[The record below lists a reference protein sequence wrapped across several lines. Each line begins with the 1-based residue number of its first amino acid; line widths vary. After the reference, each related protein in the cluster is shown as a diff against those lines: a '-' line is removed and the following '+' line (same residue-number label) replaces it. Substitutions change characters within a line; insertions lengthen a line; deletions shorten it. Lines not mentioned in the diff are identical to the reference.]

1 MEKRSILKGA
11 SVLLIAAVMILSTFA
26 VTANTNEQKVQDTAE
41 ALNLGDVT
49 RNNPKLSSSTNMAN
63 MMGKGQTCYAFEI
76 YLYDMSITFETDNPG
91 TLTTIGAMT
100 STEFMA
106 GGCWADGTW
115 FGCEYSEPLNSNIWT
130 IDETTG
136 AMTLIG
142 ASGAGLNGMAYDD
155 TTDTLFGCS
164 GTHLYTIDKT
174 TGAGTLVGAMGNAG
188 GLMIGMAC
196 DNDGNL
202 YGEDIGD
209 DSLYSID
216 STTGSATL
224 IGSFGGIDLNYAQ
237 DMAYDKNND
246 ILYLSALT
254 IHAGNQGSLY
264 SVDVTTGAATLIGML
279 DTQLVEVGCFAIPY
293 EGEEP
298 PVVPDLDCDGSLSWT
313 GVTPEETVTGT
324 FTVENIGDPL
334 SLLDWEI
341 ESYPDWGT
349 FTFDPDGGLDL
360 TPEAGAVTVTVE
372 VVAPE
377 DPETNFTGEIVLVNS
392 EDPDDICIIDVA
404 LATPVSQQS
413 LIFQFFEMLAQRFP
427 ILGMILAALF

>member
-1 MEKRSILKGA
+1 
-11 SVLLIAAVMILSTFA
+11 
-26 VTANTNEQKVQDTAE
+26 
-41 ALNLGDVT
+41 
-49 RNNPKLSSSTNMAN
+49 
-63 MMGKGQTCYAFEI
+63 MGKGQTCYAFEI

-91 TLTTIGAMT
+91 TLTTIAAMT
-100 STEFMA
+100 STDFMA

-115 FGCEYSEPLNSNIWT
+115 FGCEYSEALNSNIWT
-130 IDETTG
+130 TDETTG

-216 STTGSATL
+216 STTGAATL
-224 IGSFGGIDLNYAQ
+224 IGSFGGGINLNFAQ

-246 ILYLSALT
+246 ILYLAALT
-254 IHAGNQGSLY
+254 IHAGNEGALY
-264 SVDVTTGAATLIGML
+264 SVDVTTGAATYIGML

-293 EGEEP
+293 GGGQPEI
-298 PVVPDLDCDGSLSWT
+298 PDLDCDGTLSWT
-313 GVTPEETVTGT
+313 EVTPGETVTGT

-349 FTFDPDGGLDL
+349 WTFDPDGGTGLL
-360 TPEAGAVTVTVE
+360 PGAPATVNVE
-372 VVAPE
+372 VVAPD
-377 DPETNFTGEIVLVNS
+377 DPETNFTGEVVLVNS
-392 EDPDDICIIDVA
+392 DDSDDTCIIDVS

-413 LIFQFFEMLAQRFP
+413 LILQFLELFAQRFP

>member
-1 MEKRSILKGA
+1 
-11 SVLLIAAVMILSTFA
+11 
-26 VTANTNEQKVQDTAE
+26 
-41 ALNLGDVT
+41 
-49 RNNPKLSSSTNMAN
+49 
-63 MMGKGQTCYAFEI
+63 MG
-76 YLYDMSITFETDNPG
+76 S
-91 TLTTIGAMT
+91 
-100 STEFMA
+100 
-106 GGCWADGTW
+106 
-115 FGCEYSEPLNSNIWT
+115 
-130 IDETTG
+130 
-136 AMTLIG
+136 
-142 ASGAGLNGMAYDD
+142 
-155 TTDTLFGCS
+155 
-164 GTHLYTIDKT
+164 
-174 TGAGTLVGAMGNAG
+174 AG

-216 STTGSATL
+216 STTGAATL
-224 IGSFGGIDLNYAQ
+224 IGSFGGGINLNYAQ

-254 IHAGNQGSLY
+254 IHAGNEGGLY
-264 SVDVTTGAATLIGML
+264 SVDVTTGVATYIGML

-298 PVVPDLDCDGSLSWT
+298 PVVPDLDCDGTLSWT
-313 GVTPEETVTGT
+313 EVTPEETVTGT

-334 SLLDWEI
+334 SLLNWEI

-360 TPEAGAVTVTVE
+360 TPEAGTVTVTVE

-392 EDPDDICIIDVA
+392 EDPDDTCIIDVA

-427 ILGMILAALF
+427 ILGMILATLF